1 MGLGFPICQTQHKDS
16 CLLPNASVYLPNLAP
31 SCLLPRQSVITTS
44 ARKAQEAAGHTAQPV
59 SHCSPAKPGPRPHT
73 GKYVEMDMQ
82 VLRHGSAHTCRD
94 EHACTDTLS
103 RLDTLMCDP
112 PTKPHCVH
120 TAAHE
125 LHNHTSTLCTHCSTQ
140 AAYPHTHTACTV
152 QHTGCIPTHAQVGM
166 MLTADKYAEIFLPLL

>member
-59 SHCSPAKPGPRPHT
+59 SCCSPTRSGPRPHT

-82 VLRHGSAHTCRD
+82 VLGHGSAHTCRD

-103 RLDTLMCDP
+103 HLDTLMCDP

-120 TAAHE
+120 TAAHR
-125 LHNHTSTLCTHCSTQ
+125 L
-140 AAYPHTHTACTV
+140 HTHT
-152 QHTGCIPTHAQVGM
+152 HTGGYAAHTLQTNMQRFSCLSCDSQMVGFSHWA
-166 MLTADKYAEIFLPLL
+166 TI